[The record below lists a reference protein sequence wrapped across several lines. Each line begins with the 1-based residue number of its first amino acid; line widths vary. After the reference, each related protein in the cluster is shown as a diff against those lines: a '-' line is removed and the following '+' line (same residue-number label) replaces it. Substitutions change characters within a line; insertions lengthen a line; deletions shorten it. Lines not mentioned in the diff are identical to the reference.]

1 MVGIVVE
8 LLVTKLVRL
17 SFFAENKELFE
28 PAYAIEIET
37 IGAFM
42 TMITSVI
49 PTPSIRSS
57 FIIHIMI
64 DVFNM
69 YIHTYNTPRPLLLNR
84 LVLLLTNEMK

>member
-1 MVGIVVE
+1 MIWKWKPFLIFLIVISASGGNRSVEIVGIVVE

-57 FIIHIMI
+57 FI
-64 DVFNM
+64 
-69 YIHTYNTPRPLLLNR
+69 YIL
-84 LVLLLTNEMK
+84 